1 MEVSSVLQG
10 LCKLVFV
17 CVCVCVGGG
26 GGGGGEGEGVK
37 KEETLKGREHS
48 AFFSFLPR
56 TGVVKEEEGWG
67 ISSRLELGLGA

>member
-17 CVCVCVGGG
+17 CVCVCVCVCVWGGG
-26 GGGGGEGEGVK
+26 GEGVK